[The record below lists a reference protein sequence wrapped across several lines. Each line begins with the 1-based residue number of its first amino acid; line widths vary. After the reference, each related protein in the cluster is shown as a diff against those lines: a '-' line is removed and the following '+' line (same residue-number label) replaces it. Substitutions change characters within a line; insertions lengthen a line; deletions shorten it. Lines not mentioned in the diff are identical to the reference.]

1 MRTSATAAFAVLI
14 PMLLSAAGAVFASAS
29 DLDPTLAADGD
40 LDTSFSVDG
49 LATVDFAIGS
59 THEERASAAAV
70 GPDGRLVIVGR
81 ARFSASD
88 TDFAIAR
95 LNPNGTLDTTFSGDG
110 LQTVAFDLGTP
121 SNTQILDEAKS
132 VAIDRSG
139 RIVVCGTAKDA
150 TTYRVAVARLTTTGA
165 LDATFSGDGKVD
177 LPADPDNLSVPTSI
191 CHVFV
196 DSNGAIVLTTGA
208 AVVKLNGSG
217 DLFTTFGTSGY
228 SKASTACGS
237 GWDSCGFRQSVEHP
251 DGYYFTAGWG
261 FNGTTFSDEPI
272 LFCHWAGLGG
282 LNGSFAAGGRL
293 VTLPPG
299 LGAGR
304 VERVRLDS
312 LGRLVLFVSTSS
324 GGGFGDFVTRV
335 DVAAEAIDPTFGLV
349 GTPGWLDLDF
359 LNPTETTW
367 IDLALAPDDK
377 ILATGM
383 AMFATSS
390 ITVARFLRDGN
401 GFDNGFST
409 DARAE
414 TEFVPG
420 GTATVAAVIVT
431 DGRPTVIGKVFNQ
444 SDDDFAVARFRS
456 NPLLQD
462 GFEIGSTWRWTH

>member
-1 MRTSATAAFAVLI
+1 MRTSSIAALAGLVSLLLAVAGAAFA
-14 PMLLSAAGAVFASAS
+14 ADG
-29 DLDPTLAADGD
+29 DLDPLLFADGD

-70 GPDGRLVIVGR
+70 GPDGRLVVVGR

-121 SNTQILDEAKS
+121 GNTQILDEAKS
-132 VAIDRSG
+132 VAFDRSG

-165 LDATFSGDGKVD
+165 LDASFSGDGKVD
-177 LPADPDNLSVPTSI
+177 LPADPDNLSAFSSS

-196 DSNGAIVLTTGA
+196 DSNGAIVLTTST
-208 AVVKLNGSG
+208 AVIKMDGSG

-228 SKASTACGS
+228 AKASIECGS
-237 GWDSCGFRQSVEHP
+237 GWQSCGFRQSVQHP

-261 FNGTTFSDEPI
+261 FNATTFSDEPI

-312 LGRLVLFVSTSS
+312 HGRLVVYVSTYA
-324 GGGFGDFVTRV
+324 GGGFDDFVGRV
-335 DVAAEAIDPTFGLV
+335 HVGTEAIDPTFGLA
-349 GTPGWLDLDF
+349 GTPGWLDLDS
-359 LNPTETTW
+359 LNPTETDW

-377 ILATGM
+377 IVVAGM
-383 AMFATSS
+383 ELFATSS
-390 ITVARFLRDGN
+390 ITVARFLSN
-401 GFDNGFST
+401 GSGGDNDFSL
-409 DARAE
+409 DALAE
-414 TEFVPG
+414 TEYVPG
-420 GTATVAAVIVT
+420 GAATVTAVVVS

-456 NPLLQD
+456 SALLQD
-462 GFEIGSTWRWTH
+462 GFEIGSTWRWTR

>member
-1 MRTSATAAFAVLI
+1 MRTSSIAALAGLISLLLAV
-14 PMLLSAAGAVFASAS
+14 AGAALAADG
-29 DLDPTLAADGD
+29 DLDLLLFADGD

-70 GPDGRLVIVGR
+70 GPDGRLVVVGR

-121 SNTQILDEAKS
+121 SNTQIVDEAKS

-165 LDATFSGDGKVD
+165 LDASFSGDGKVD
-177 LPADPDNLSVPTSI
+177 LPADPDNPSAFSSS

-196 DSNGAIVLTTGA
+196 DSNGAIVLTTST
-208 AVVKLNGSG
+208 AVIKMDGSG

-228 SKASTACGS
+228 AKASIECGS
-237 GWDSCGFRQSVEHP
+237 GWQSCGFRQSVQHP

-261 FNGTTFSDEPI
+261 FNATTFSDEPI
-272 LFCHWAGLGG
+272 LFCHWAGLGA

-293 VTLPPG
+293 VTFPPG

-304 VERVRLDS
+304 IERVSLDS

-349 GTPGWLDLDF
+349 ATPGWLDLDS
-359 LNPTETTW
+359 LNPTETNW
-367 IDLALAPDDK
+367 VDFALAPDDK
-377 ILATGM
+377 IVATGM
-383 AMFATSS
+383 EMLATSS
-390 ITVARFLRDGN
+390 LVVARFLRNGN
-401 GFDNGFST
+401 GGDHGFSL
-409 DARAE
+409 DGFAE

-420 GTATVAAVIVT
+420 GAATVTAVVVA

-456 NPLLQD
+456 SALLQD
-462 GFEIGSTWRWTH
+462 GFEIGSTWRWTR